1 VLERSQR
8 DRLVSREQAVF
19 RGCAIAAL
27 VLFFPA
33 IAGYAKILTEPLRL
47 PAEPPKPPILTVE
60 ASLDRGETLQ
70 ELLHR
75 YSLDPATAPAVVDAL
90 RLHFNPRRIRP
101 GQGIRMFIDPSE
113 NLLKGLELSV
123 GKMFVRVRST
133 PDGWLAEGGE
143 SRFDTEAR
151 VVRGTLL
158 RNLYQDGVSAG
169 LTPAQIMDLA
179 DIFQFDI
186 DFFSDIRR
194 GDTFS
199 IAFEE
204 LRYENGFSEA
214 GRILAAE
221 IDLSGSPLR
230 AIYHSPAGGEGG
242 YFDAEGRSVRRAFL
256 RAPLNYRRISST
268 FSYNRRHPITRTVRP
283 HLAVDYAA
291 AQGTPVVAIGS
302 GTVSF
307 AGWRDGYGQMVEVSH
322 PSGYSSRYAHFSR
335 IAPQARKGKRVAQG
349 EVVGYVGQTG
359 HATGPHLHFEML
371 RGRDKVNFLAL
382 RIPPQHN
389 LSGEERERFLQ
400 SLDDRLALL
409 HGEGLQV
416 ARATP

>member
-1 VLERSQR
+1 M
-8 DRLVSREQAVF
+8 
-19 RGCAIAAL
+19 
-27 VLFFPA
+27 LFFPA
-33 IAGYAKILTEPLRL
+33 FAGYARILTEPARL
-47 PAEPPKPPILTVE
+47 PAEPPKPAIRTVE

-70 ELLHR
+70 ELLDR
-75 YSLDPATAPAVVDAL
+75 YSLDPATARAVIDAI
-90 RLHFNPRRIRP
+90 RPHFNPRRVRP
-101 GQGIRMFIDPSE
+101 GHGVRMFLDPSE
-113 NLLKGLELSV
+113 NLLKGLELSL

-133 PDGWLAEGGE
+133 PGGWMAEGGE
-143 SRFDTEAR
+143 SRFEAQTR

-158 RNLYQDGVSAG
+158 RNLYQDGISAG
-169 LTPAQIMDLA
+169 LAPAQIMDLA
-179 DIFQFDI
+179 DIFQFEI

-199 IAFEE
+199 VAFEE

-221 IDLSGSPLR
+221 INLSGTPAR

-268 FSYNRRHPITRTVRP
+268 FSYNRRHPITRTVQP

-307 AGWRDGYGQMVEVSH
+307 AGWRDGYGKMVEVSH
-322 PSGYSSRYAHFSR
+322 PNGYSSRYAHFSR
-335 IAPQARKGKRVAQG
+335 IAPGVRQGRRVAQG
-349 EVVGYVGQTG
+349 DVVGYVGQTG

-371 RGRDKVNFLAL
+371 RGREKINFLAI
-382 RIPPQHN
+382 RIPPHHN
-389 LSGEERERFLQ
+389 LSGEERERFLE
-400 SLDDRLALL
+400 SRDERLALL
-409 HGEGLQV
+409 RGESLQV
-416 ARATP
+416 ARAAP